1 MKSRVTKS
9 FQVKNDLRYSIMVRL
24 EVEDKE
30 LDGTY
35 IKPQI
40 IGSSQVGTYEVSFCS
55 SEKRNFKFYV
65 RYIINEIHKFEF
77 MVVAEVV
84 QVDLE
89 IPNQAPLKFLFDES
103 NTSLVS
109 KNKLKIVRN
118 LSFSRLILKKQY
130 FTS

>member
-1 MKSRVTKS
+1 MNSRVTKS
-9 FQVKNDLRYSIMVRL
+9 FQEKNDLRYSIMVRL

-30 LDGTY
+30 LEGTY
-35 IKPQI
+35 LKPQI

-65 RYIINEIHKFEF
+65 KYIINEIHKFEF

-89 IPNQAPLKFLFDES
+89 ISNQTPMKFLFDDT
-103 NTSLVS
+103 NTSLDC
-109 KNKLKIVRN
+109 KNKLKIVN
-118 LSFSRLILKKQY
+118 NK
-130 FTS
+130 